1 MIKTEKLCKLFRTDE
16 VETRALTDI
25 DLSVEAGEFLAVMGP
40 SGCGK
45 STLLNII
52 GLLDNPTSGSYRL
65 FGREVSGLS
74 ESGRARFRKGC
85 IGFVFQNFNLI
96 DELTVEQNVELPL
109 VYMG

>member
-52 GLLDNPTSGSYRL
+52 GLLDNPTSGAIDCSAERYR
-65 FGREVSGLS
+65 G
-74 ESGRARFRKGC
+74 
-85 IGFVFQNFNLI
+85 
-96 DELTVEQNVELPL
+96 
-109 VYMG
+109 